1 MRLRSDSKSMGSAG
15 FGYRKAGK
23 REARKEKNRSLK
35 DEAVFLK
42 PFFRVEAF
50 ADELFKLDFFL

>member
-1 MRLRSDSKSMGSAG
+1 MRLRSASKSMGSAG

-23 REARKEKNRSLK
+23 RKARKEKDRTLQ

-42 PFFRVEAF
+42 PFFRIEAF
-50 ADELFKLDFFL
+50 VDELFKLDSFL